1 MLQLIAGRILPAP
14 VHRVGLR
21 LAHRVR
27 ARWWRWRKPN
37 IEACRVLALDSEGRV
52 LLVRHSYG
60 TSAWMPPG
68 GGMARG
74 EDPVL
79 AGIRELGEE
88 LGCALDEARVVDIV
102 LDTFHGAGNRVHV
115 VLGLAL
121 GTPRPDRREVVAAA
135 FFAVEELPEDLAS
148 GLREGIPRWLAA
160 ASGSEEL
167 AEE

>member
-74 EDPVL
+74 EDPVGV
-79 AGIRELGEE
+79 AFDQAK
-88 LGCALDEARVVDIV
+88 ALVSFE
-102 LDTFHGAGNRVHV
+102 AGNFQD
-115 VLGLAL
+115 A
-121 GTPRPDRREVVAAA
+121 
-135 FFAVEELPEDLAS
+135 
-148 GLREGIPRWLAA
+148 
-160 ASGSEEL
+160 
-167 AEE
+167 